1 MERERWQFRQGS
13 PNATVSVLGK
23 NGDSVRDAVV
33 ELKNP
38 RMTGDQLTF
47 DVRVLEGDLSGGDG
61 PAAVFIDIIGLPW
74 TPLSVAGVAR
84 RSARRAAWYVSRSA
98 VLCATAGVLSLS
110 AARLPAALLPPL
122 LITSR
127 QPKTARRYNVY
138 SANGLIMRILSCLVM
153 TTLLLAACA
162 QQPTQDL
169 SVALKGIE
177 KSRFLACSGPP
188 VLELPQGGQDRMS
201 FVTN

>member
-1 MERERWQFRQGS
+1 MQQTCSFAKDA

-84 RSARRAAWYVSRSA
+84 RSARRAAWY
-98 VLCATAGVLSLS
+98 GV
-110 AARLPAALLPPL
+110 AAAPYYAPPPAYYPYPQPAYPPPYY
-122 LITSR
+122 R
-127 QPKTARRYNVY
+127 PY
-138 SANGLIMRILSCLVM
+138 
-153 TTLLLAACA
+153 
-162 QQPTQDL
+162 
-169 SVALKGIE
+169 
-177 KSRFLACSGPP
+177 
-188 VLELPQGGQDRMS
+188 
-201 FVTN
+201 